1 MGLTIPLLNRIG
13 QKYPTFR
20 LNSSEKGACN
30 RFLFNFSKQRNH
42 RSFTQIYR
50 FTRIGFRN
58 FAKNC
63 LMGSATVTVEATSQP
78 TIVKFVCSTFLT
90 QSESFEFANIDEA
103 GRSPLAK
110 ELFFLPF
117 VKTVYISQNFVAIE
131 RFNIVNWEDVQDD
144 VAQQI
149 ADYLNED
156 KPVITRTE
164 APKNIPV
171 SVYAEVTPN
180 PAVMKFVANKTLVND
195 TYEFKTLES
204 AKNAPLALRLFR
216 FPFVKEVFM
225 SGNYISIMKLEGIE
239 WHEVTQELRDFLT
252 QYVGQGKTILD
263 DAILTEERETQQTVV
278 PVKPQD
284 LKGISKEIVE
294 ILDEYV
300 KPAVAGDGGNIAFDS
315 YDPDTKTVKV
325 ILQGACSGC
334 PSSTVTLKNGIE
346 TMLREMLQ
354 DKVSYVEAING

>member
-1 MGLTIPLLNRIG
+1 METRRVTIEP
-13 QKYPTFR
+13 
-20 LNSSEKGACN
+20 
-30 RFLFNFSKQRNH
+30 
-42 RSFTQIYR
+42 
-50 FTRIGFRN
+50 
-58 FAKNC
+58 
-63 LMGSATVTVEATSQP
+63 TSQP
-78 TIVKFVCSTFLT
+78 TIVKFVTDTFLT
-90 QSESFEFANIDEA
+90 QSESFEFANIDQA

-117 VKTVYISQNFVAIE
+117 VKTVYVSQNFVAIE
-131 RFNIVNWEDVQDD
+131 RYNIVEWADVQDQ
-144 VAQQI
+144 VAEQI
-149 ADYLNED
+149 AAYLDSE
-156 KPVITRTE
+156 KPVITKAE
-164 APKNIPV
+164 APKNVPV

-180 PAVMKFVANKTLVND
+180 PSVMKFVANKTLVND

-239 WHEVTQELRDFLT
+239 WQEVTQELRDFIT
-252 QYVGQGKTILD
+252 QYVAQGKTILD
-263 DAILTEERETQQTVV
+263 DAILTEERETEEKIV
-278 PVKPQD
+278 PVKPQE
-284 LKGISKEIVE
+284 LEGISKEIVE

-315 YDPDTKTVKV
+315 YDANTKTVKV

-354 DKVSYVEAING
+354 GKVSYVEAING